1 MNWLSHWD
9 EDWDINSK
17 EESAMS
23 VSDDMEYEPITL
35 EEINKLFGE
44 DN

>member
-1 MNWLSHWD
+1 MNWLSHLD

-17 EESAMS
+17 EESVIY

-35 EEINKLFGE
+35 DEINKLFGE